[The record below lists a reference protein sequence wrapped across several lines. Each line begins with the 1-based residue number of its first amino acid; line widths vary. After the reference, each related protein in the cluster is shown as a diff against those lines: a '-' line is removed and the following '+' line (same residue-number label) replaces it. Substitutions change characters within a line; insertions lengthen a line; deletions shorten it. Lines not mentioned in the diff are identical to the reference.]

1 MRKDGVIMNY
11 EQFKKEIMEAV
22 EEQLKEQAVE
32 GITLRNDEIMAADGM
47 TDRLIVSMEGSN
59 ISMAFRFKE
68 IYENYNGDIEA
79 QAVSLVENIKENLQV
94 KDKEADVKN
103 FITNYEMA
111 KDHMLLRLISG
122 DSPALA
128 ETPHEMIEDM
138 ALVVSLQLESFSD
151 DNGRACCVVTDS
163 LMELYGV
170 SKEELFEVARANSL
184 EQEPVKI
191 TPMTNVIANILN
203 DEDVPVPG
211 DMGEVAY
218 IATNASGFHGA
229 AVLGYPDFAEK
240 AAQELGG
247 SFYLIP
253 SSVHEFI
260 LIKDDG
266 RCGAKSFN
274 SMIKDVN
281 ETILSP
287 RDRLSEQ
294 CYHYNAKTKTLEN
307 GLKHDNKVK
316 EKKVGAR

>member
-1 MRKDGVIMNY
+1 MGYD
-11 EQFKKEIMEAV
+11 EFKTAIMEAV
-22 EEQLKEQAVE
+22 EDKIKEQDIE
-32 GITLRNDEIMAADGM
+32 GVSIRNDEIMAADGM

-59 ISMAFRFKE
+59 ISMAFRFQE
-68 IYENYNGDIEA
+68 IYDGYNGDIDA
-79 QAVSLVENIKENLQV
+79 QAESLVDNIKLNLQV
-94 KDKEADVKN
+94 KEKEDGVKD
-103 FITNYEMA
+103 FITNYEKA
-111 KDHMLLRLISG
+111 KDHMLLRLIPG

-151 DNGRACCVVTDS
+151 ENGRACCMVTDS
-163 LMELYGV
+163 LMNMYGV

-191 TPMTNVIANILN
+191 SPMGSVIANMLRE
-203 DEDVPVPG
+203 EDFSMPG
-211 DMGEVAY
+211 DMGEVAF
-218 IATNASGFHGA
+218 IATNTSGFHGA

-240 AAQELGG
+240 AAEEIGG

-266 RCGAKSFN
+266 RCGAKNFN

-316 EKKVGAR
+316 EKKAGAR